1 MSLGPRAVAIAF
13 PAAVLVS
20 ALLVSSVLAGG
31 AVATGSGG
39 PQSENVGQEETQA
52 EPLELR
58 NNTIAI
64 ELDPDGDA
72 RWVVTWWFAVPEDG
86 VDQFRTLA
94 DEFESRDSSLRT
106 PDTFR
111 NVSQQL
117 DAEHDRSIRITDES
131 RESSSD
137 AVVRNGTGR
146 LRLAFTWENFAR
158 VDGDRLY
165 VDDTL
170 VTEDHGTWFSGLAD
184 DQRLIVR
191 VPPGYGVIDANVD
204 VQDGALRW
212 EGPTTFSESSLEI
225 AFVGDSGNPTTPG
238 TPVEP
243 GESNDDDS
251 NLLLWGAVGLVV
263 VVTAI
268 VLAYLGGRHRERIR
282 SRLPIGTDDGSP
294 DAGQTT
300 GPAGGKTAGETAE
313 PVAGESDAGK
323 TADTVAGEHSGS
335 TGEPQDSAEID
346 EELLSDE
353 ERVERLLEQN
363 GGRMKQAD
371 IVEETGWSNA
381 KVSQLLSAMEEEGQI
396 DKLRIGRENLI
407 SFPDVDVTGIESD
420 S

>member
-13 PAAVLVS
+13 PAAVLFL

-31 AVATGSGG
+31 AVATGSAG
-39 PQSENVGQEETQA
+39 PQPETVGQEGTQA
-52 EPLELR
+52 NPLELE
-58 NNTIAI
+58 NNTIVV

-86 VDQFRTLA
+86 VAQFRTLA

-131 RESSSD
+131 RGSSPD

-170 VTEDHGTWFSGLAD
+170 ATAEQGTWFPGLTD
-184 DQRLIVR
+184 DQNLIVR

-212 EGPTTFSESSLEI
+212 EGPTTFDEGSLEVT
-225 AFVGDSGNPTTPG
+225 FVGDSGNPTTPG
-238 TPVEP
+238 TPVDP
-243 GESNDDDS
+243 GGSNDDGDGDDS
-251 NLLLWGAVGLVV
+251 NLLLWGTAGLVV
-263 VVTAI
+263 AVIAI

-282 SRLPIGTDDGSP
+282 SRLPIGADDGSP

-300 GPAGGKTAGETAE
+300 GPA
-313 PVAGESDAGK
+313 AGK
-323 TADTVAGEHSGS
+323 TAEDTADPVAGGHSGS
-335 TGEPQDSAEID
+335 TDDPQDSAEID